1 MPLAC
6 CNGCQSGGG
15 TGGVMKSVS
24 DHCVTPTTP
33 ACPMQDL
40 NELFIQKKRFAP
52 TNVQKNV
59 LARIKFKMYSIC

>member
-1 MPLAC
+1 
-6 CNGCQSGGG
+6 
-15 TGGVMKSVS
+15 
-24 DHCVTPTTP
+24 
-33 ACPMQDL
+33 MQDL